1 MFNWDEV
8 TTLYDSMAQNCRN
21 AADPHTRDFA
31 DNAVGMLKLIGS
43 LRAVPN
49 FEAVNLWISHDA
61 LVINAPDSSQEVR
74 VWYEPDAS
82 YVVQTY
88 NLTSEETAEVRA
100 EAEQVVA
107 RIEQYMK
114 LRG

>member
-1 MFNWDEV
+1 MFSWDEV
-8 TTLYDSMAQNCRN
+8 TSLYDSMRQNCQF
-21 AADPHTRDFA
+21 AADQHTRDYA

-49 FEAVNLWISHDA
+49 FDAVNLWISHDA
-61 LVINAPDSSQEVR
+61 LVINAPNSGKEIR

-82 YVVQTY
+82 YVVQSYSQT
-88 NLTSEETAEVRA
+88 LDETAEVRA

-114 LRG
+114 WRS